1 MEKIFLQVQIQN
13 MTCNGGWSCFF
24 LDLPPEKLY
33 NNVNKKFSGRRPI
46 MKNLT
51 LILVCLSLLTMPVQA
66 QQSKNPNHQIE
77 EIEKYIASLHQ
88 GAEDYY
94 TNQFIEVKQ
103 RAEAEIAMLEVA
115 DKVYAYL
122 AEQAEVTEEVLSIDN
137 YGYRTH
143 LERDAKAKRMQ
154 QIKKDRRYGIFEDS
168 IERAPE
174 RFAAAQ
180 SQIAE
185 RKSEILAKLECET
198 ADLEKQKNYALTV
211 TLPEL
216 EKQLKEDMVKPEPK
230 PTRGLVTGIVYSAN
244 KPCAVVDRKL
254 VHEGDVISG
263 ITVVKI
269 SRDSIKFSKKNKNWE
284 QKVQESSK
292 SYW

>member
-1 MEKIFLQVQIQN
+1 
-13 MTCNGGWSCFF
+13 
-24 LDLPPEKLY
+24 
-33 NNVNKKFSGRRPI
+33 

-51 LILVCLSLLTMPVQA
+51 LILVCLSLSIMPAQA
-66 QQSKNPNHQIE
+66 AGRNQQQPKQFE
-77 EIEKYIASLHQ
+77 EIEKYIARLHQ
-88 GAEDYY
+88 GIEDYY

-103 RAEAEIAMLEVA
+103 RAEAEIGLLEVTDNA
-115 DKVYAYL
+115 VYACL
-122 AEQAEVTEEVLSIDN
+122 AGQAETAAEVLSIDD

-143 LERDAKAKRMQ
+143 LEREAKAGRMQ
-154 QIKKDRRYGIFEDS
+154 QIKKDLKHGIFADS

-185 RKSEILAKLECET
+185 RKSEILAKLEFET

-211 TLPEL
+211 TLPAL
-216 EKQLKEDMVKPEPK
+216 EKQLKENMLKPEPK

-244 KPCAVVDRKL
+244 KRCAAIDRKI

-269 SRDSIKFSKKNKNWE
+269 YQDSVKFSKKSKSWE
-284 QKVQESSK
+284 QKVQQTPA